1 MPSTGYTLSIV
12 IPKSNLE
19 SFEIA
24 LEEIANAI
32 TITSSENS
40 LSEEKIINLKVYL
53 SDESIVKHAS
63 KIIEKTSL
71 ELGIFSC
78 EIQKEK
84 IPNTDW
90 VAESQSNFSP
100 FFVGS
105 FYFYPTFEDEPLIFD
120 RKIKINAGPA
130 FGSGEHPTTQT
141 CILALEYIENLSI
154 TPLQV
159 LDVGTGSG
167 ILAIASTKI
176 WSTPVFAIDNDP
188 AAIKVAR
195 ENAIINNSNNITF
208 LLSDGVSSNALTNIA
223 KFDLIVIN
231 ILAGTIIKM
240 SKGILSKLSTQ
251 GYIILSG
258 FLNNQAE
265 EILNTYI
272 ELGMTLIEK
281 FTKEGWTTL
290 ILNQEQRVLERNY
303 IG

>member
-1 MPSTGYTLSIV
+1 MPSIGYTLSIA

-24 LEEIANAI
+24 LGEITNAI
-32 TITSSENS
+32 TITSSEKS

-53 SDESIVKHAS
+53 SDESFIKHAS

-71 ELGIFSC
+71 KLGIFSY
-78 EIQKEK
+78 EIKKEK

-105 FYFYPTFEDEPLIFD
+105 FYFYPTFEDDPLIFD

-141 CILALEYIENLSI
+141 CILALEHIENLSI

-303 IG
+303 VG